1 MNSQEN
7 THIKKASD
15 IMLNGGVI
23 AYPTEGV
30 FGLGCIP
37 LNSKAV
43 HRILKIKKRDISA
56 GLIVIASDYD
66 QISDW
71 V

>member
-30 FGLGCIP
+30 FGFGCIP

-43 HRILKIKKRDISA
+43 HRILKIKKRDVSA

-66 QISDW
+66 QISD
-71 V
+71 